1 MMFGLGVVFLGLF
14 LWRESRAAEPI
25 IPLDLFKNRIFTLS
39 IITVALVGL
48 GMFGAI
54 INLPLF
60 MQGVQGQSATNSGN
74 AILPL
79 MLGAIVFSVISGQI
93 GPQVT

>member
-1 MMFGLGVVFLGLF
+1 MFVVGAGVPGRCSSGV
-14 LWRESRAAEPI
+14 ESRAAEPI

-39 IITVALVGL
+39 VITVMLVGL

-60 MQGVQGQSATNSGN
+60 IQGVQGDARPTAATRSCR
-74 AILPL
+74 
-79 MLGAIVFSVISGQI
+79 
-93 GPQVT
+93 